1 MITVK
6 QWMLCGLL
14 ALTTTLMSVTI
25 ARAADNQFEA
35 ETLFFN
41 SAVATDVS
49 SFTIED
55 SEPNTDFNASAP
67 PCDTTMARTDWR
79 VLEGTGTDIT
89 VTTAGS
95 SNDTVLAIHTFDNEG
110 NVVPVACN
118 DDDAL
123 GQTSLLAFPSEAGDA
138 YYVQTGV
145 YCGDEPSCGVMAPTG
160 TIVVRAS
167 NADAPANDLRAN
179 PADFALNAETSV
191 YNGAATIEPG
201 ETIECPNQG
210 ANHDQARP
218 YGKTLW
224 YRLRLPRRGLLRIR
238 SGSSGADSVI
248 TLYGP
253 NGQRLACNDDASPT
267 NLQSVLSLDLGQGDY
282 LLQLGGYNNSFP
294 GFGLAADFPLA
305 IDFTPNFDLDGDG
318 ILSAA
323 AGGGDCND
331 ENPAIRPGAADP
343 TSDGVDQNCDGRDPR
358 DDDRDGVLA
367 PPDGSDCN
375 DANAAIRPGALEIAA
390 NAVDE
395 NCDGVAGLGRV
406 NATIQFGFDRVKC
419 TPSRCRGVKLTKYV
433 VLAIPAGAT
442 VTLRCTGNGCPF
454 AVKRSTLSKATPRL
468 SRLALFK
475 KRTLRKGVVLVL
487 TVTAPHQVGAVK
499 RQVVGKRNLST
510 PKSSCLPPGATK
522 PQACTG

>member
-1 MITVK
+1 
-6 QWMLCGLL
+6 
-14 ALTTTLMSVTI
+14 
-25 ARAADNQFEA
+25 
-35 ETLFFN
+35 
-41 SAVATDVS
+41 
-49 SFTIED
+49 
-55 SEPNTDFNASAP
+55 
-67 PCDTTMARTDWR
+67 
-79 VLEGTGTDIT
+79 
-89 VTTAGS
+89 
-95 SNDTVLAIHTFDNEG
+95 VLAIHTYDNDG
-110 NVVPVACN
+110 NFVPVACN
-118 DDDAL
+118 DDDPGGGL
-123 GQTSLLAFPSEAGDA
+123 TSLLTFPSEAGNA
-138 YYVQTGV
+138 YYVQAGV
-145 YCGDEPSCGVMAPTG
+145 FCSDEPSCGADAPTG
-160 TIVVRAS
+160 TIVVAAS

-201 ETIECPNQG
+201 ETIECANQG
-210 ANHDQARP
+210 ADHDRTATF
-218 YGKTLW
+218 GKTLW

-238 SGSSGADSVI
+238 SGAGGADSVI

-253 NGQRLACNDDASPT
+253 NGLPLACNDDASPT
-267 NLQSVLSLDLGQGDY
+267 NRQSVLSLDLGQGDY
-282 LLQLGGYNNSFP
+282 LLQLGGYNGSFP

-323 AGGGDCND
+323 GGGGDCND
-331 ENPAIRPGAADP
+331 DNPAIRPGAADP
-343 TSDGVDQNCDGRDPR
+343 PSDGVDQNCDGRDPR

-367 PPDGSDCN
+367 PPDAGDCN

-390 NAVDE
+390 NDIDE

-406 NATIQFGFDRVKC
+406 DATIQFGFDRVGC
-419 TPSRCRGVKLTKYV
+419 TRNRCRGVKLTKYA

-442 VTLRCTGNGCPF
+442 VTLRCTGKGCPF
-454 AVKRSTLSKATPRL
+454 AVKRSELRKATPRL

-475 KRTLRKGVVLVL
+475 KRTLRKGVVLVV